1 VEALFVLSRSGVLE
15 ESTWE
20 FPRGK
25 QDPCILARCMGY
37 REPDVSQARFRLLG
51 DWHAV
56 RDEVQ
61 ARCQE
66 RLLSGQGESS
76 GG

>member
-1 VEALFVLSRSGVLE
+1 METLFAFSRSGVLE

-25 QDPCILARCMGY
+25 QDQCILACCMGY

-56 RDEVQ
+56 RDGVQ

-66 RLLSGQGESS
+66 GLLSGQGEST